1 MQRFNL
7 KIMSSHEGRE
17 SQDHLCYFVPVWYSD
32 AVDHEVEAVLAVG
45 A

>member
-7 KIMSSHEGRE
+7 KIMSSHKGRE
-17 SQDHLCYFVPVWYSD
+17 SQDHLCYFVPVWCSD
-32 AVDHEVEAVLAVG
+32 AVDHEAEAVLAMG